1 MPGEK
6 MNTVSTTIYRFVG
19 PNQTD
24 WHVISAAILISMIP
38 MLILF
43 FMLQKYIYQGITA
56 GSIR

>member
-1 MPGEK
+1 